1 MQISREFILLGGKQ
15 NKTPRSLP
23 SPARDPRSCPLPALP
38 RGHAGA
44 RAGQE
49 GLCRTRFCS
58 PCSRRLFFANID
70 IAACVQRIINC
81 HCGDAVR
88 PGPGALRCGRPPAS
102 RHWRAAGR
110 TVPAETAR
118 SGGGRGPGGGKRS
131 HARRTRNLSQL
142 GCVGWISFFQY
153 LFLIP
158 LLLETPKP
166 PSVAGFPLCFKRI

>member
-118 SGGGRGPGGGKRS
+118 SGGGRGPGGGN
-131 HARRTRNLSQL
+131 ARTLGERGTSPSWAVLDGFLSFNTSS
-142 GCVGWISFFQY
+142 W
-153 LFLIP
+153 FL
-158 LLLETPKP
+158 
-166 PSVAGFPLCFKRI
+166 CC